1 MNACTLDKVH
11 EDADDDNA
19 DDDDDDMTDHV
30 YYFFSLQGSWFISSM
45 ASTTAEKTGKLRATG
60 RWWSTLGMHPFPR
73 TQSLDSAS
81 R

>member
-30 YYFFSLQGSWFISSM
+30 YYFFLLQGLWFISSM
-45 ASTTAEKTGKLRATG
+45 GSTTAEKTGKLRATD
-60 RWWSTLGMHPFPR
+60 RWWSTPGMHPFPR